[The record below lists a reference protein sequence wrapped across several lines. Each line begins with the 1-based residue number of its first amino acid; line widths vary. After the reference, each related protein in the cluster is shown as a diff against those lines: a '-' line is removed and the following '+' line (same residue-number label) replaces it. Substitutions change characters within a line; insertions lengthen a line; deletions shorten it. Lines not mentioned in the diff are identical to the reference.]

1 MQKAEL
7 LATNI
12 RAKITVFISVLCSF
26 YFQIRM
32 LFKSKGIPNCS
43 LQSQIMASFM
53 GHLVS

>member
-1 MQKAEL
+1 MQRDEL
-7 LATNI
+7 FETDS
-12 RAKITVFISVLCSF
+12 RAKITVFISVLLSF
-26 YFQIRM
+26 YFQIKM